1 MPLTSSEILDAFAQ
15 LHLPFAVFNFHLVA
29 KDRLYLPAYKGS
41 ALRGGF
47 GAAFKKVCCVN
58 PGKKYCNDCQL
69 NTNCAYAY
77 VFETPQT
84 SAYRA
89 DYTATNLPHPF
100 VILPPLSKKEL
111 LEPGESLTFGLTLIA
126 RGIDF
131 LPYYVYA
138 FDELGRMGLGRERG
152 RYRLEQVTN
161 DEDQQIYH
169 VNHGTLSSDFKTR
182 NFGDLLA
189 AIKSD
194 NNHEIKLHFITPT
207 RITEKNQLTKQLPF
221 ELLLRNLLR
230 RGSLLA
236 EVHSQSGQ
244 PWQLDHGSVLEY
256 ARTNVELRNSELTWY
271 DWERFSNRQ
280 QRRINFRGFI
290 GTVSYHGDI
299 QPFLPLIQLGHDIH
313 IGKNTSFG
321 MGHYVVKE

>member
-1 MPLTSSEILDAFAQ
+1 MPLSSSEIINSFAQ
-15 LHLPFAVFNFHLVA
+15 LHLPFAVFKFHLIA

-58 PGKKYCNDCQL
+58 SAKKYCNDCQL
-69 NTNCAYAY
+69 NANCAYAY

-100 VILPPLSKKEL
+100 VILPPLSRKET
-111 LEPGESLTFGLTLIA
+111 LEPGESLTFGLTLIG

-152 RYRLEQVTN
+152 RYQLEQVTN

-169 VNHGTLSSDFKTR
+169 INSGMLSSDFKTR
-182 NFGDLLA
+182 DFGELLA
-189 AIKSD
+189 ATKSD
-194 NNHEIKLHFITPT
+194 NHHEIKLHFITPT

-236 EVHSQSGQ
+236 EVHAQ
-244 PWQLDHGSVLEY
+244 PGRPWPIDFSLVLEY
-256 ARTNVELRNSELTWY
+256 GRTNVELRSSNLTWY

-280 QRRINFRGFI
+280 QRRINLKGFI
-290 GTVSYHGDI
+290 GTVRYHGELT
-299 QPFLPLIQLGHDIH
+299 PFLPLIELGHFIH

-321 MGHYVVKE
+321 MGYYVVE